1 MGSALFGTSRRLL
14 VQLIIDAVIC
24 LAVRVLFM
32 VGRPQI
38 VAAFVNPGRF
48 HKMAP
53 PQVLFQHRV
62 GCITV
67 APGRRL
73 TLRLRHAYAENSR
86 GFPSPTERLQ
96 VSSPTLA
103 SEPTRYSER

>member
-1 MGSALFGTSRRLL
+1 MCLAAAIIYLFSQVSTSRVGSHAFGTSRRLL
-14 VQLIIDAVIC
+14 VQLIIDAVVG

-48 HKMAP
+48 HQMAP

-67 APGRRL
+67 APGRAI
-73 TLRLRHAYAENSR
+73 TS
-86 GFPSPTERLQ
+86 
-96 VSSPTLA
+96 
-103 SEPTRYSER
+103 